1 MTYSS
6 VTSTTSGASSSR
18 AREGRTRAMTRIV
31 LGVERVEQI
40 GQWREHGASMWHDMG
55 ITAVKDAREG

>member
-1 MTYSS
+1 
-6 VTSTTSGASSSR
+6 
-18 AREGRTRAMTRIV
+18 MTRIV

-55 ITAVKDAREG
+55 ITAVKDAREGYTGRHTWETM